1 MKALLKIVSML
12 LVAAL
17 GTGAAMA
24 EEFPTKLVRIVIPY
38 PPGGSAEQQARI
50 LAQVLSETW
59 KQPVIVENKPGAGT
73 TIGAAYVAKEAAD
86 GYTVYFASTSHAI
99 SASLYRNLT
108 YDAVKSFAPISLVAV
123 SPLILSVHP
132 SVKANTMQELIALA
146 KANPGKLNYGSSGSG
161 ASPHLAAEL
170 FRSRAHI
177 QAVHV
182 PFKGTS
188 PALTALLGDQIDY
201 LFADVAAIP
210 LYKANKLRALA
221 VSTAKRSSLLPDVP
235 TVAEQG
241 IPGYEVA
248 NWSSLLAPAGTPPE
262 VVERFNTAVVAAL
275 KRPDVRERYR
285 AQGYETI
292 GSTPEELGK
301 YLASEVKKYGEIVA
315 EAKIRID

>member
-1 MKALLKIVSML
+1 LKIVSML

-210 LYKANKLRALA
+210 LYKANKLKALA

>member
-1 MKALLKIVSML
+1 MKALLKLVSML

-210 LYKANKLRALA
+210 LYKANKLKALA

>member
-1 MKALLKIVSML
+1 LKLLSIL

-17 GTGAAMA
+17 GAGAAMA
-24 EEFPTKLVRIVIPY
+24 EDFPTRLVRIVIPY

-108 YDAVKSFAPISLVAV
+108 YDPVKSFAPVSLVAV

-132 SVKANTMQELIALA
+132 GVKANTMKELIALA

-188 PALTALLGDQIDY
+188 PALTALLGGQIDY

-210 LYKANKLRALA
+210 LYKAGKLRALA

-275 KRPDVRERYR
+275 KRPEVRERYR

>member
-1 MKALLKIVSML
+1 MKALLKLVSMV

-17 GTGAAMA
+17 GAGAAMA

-210 LYKANKLRALA
+210 LYKANKLKALA